1 MEEIEQGKVL
11 NAFSCELEDWFH
23 ILASDKVPRFENWS
37 KLTLFAER
45 NIERLLQLFE
55 DTGTR
60 ATFFCLGWMAERM
73 PNLVRTCRR
82 AGHEIGSHGYGHVL
96 ACEVGPKVFKEDVV
110 RSKRVLEDITGEEV
124 AGFRSAGFGVKNE
137 SRWVFDIVA
146 AAGFKYDA
154 SVFPSHHGHGG
165 LSGAEPRPHV
175 VKTKCG
181 PLIEVPVSTVKLLN
195 YRLCLFGGGYLR
207 LSPLW
212 AIRWGAKQLRSEGQP
227 LILYV
232 HPREID
238 PDHPRLP
245 LGSWRKFKCYV
256 NLRGTMKKLKW
267 LCENSKFTTMRAIA
281 ERTERMHRHRGL
293 ETRAGDKQKEFDIVE
308 IGQRRKPVDEYV
320 KVGIDQKRDF

>member
-1 MEEIEQGKVL
+1 MIMKPIEQGEVL

-23 ILASDKVPRFENWS
+23 ILASDKVPRMKDWS

-73 PNLVRTCRR
+73 PHLVRACRR
-82 AGHEIGSHGYGHVL
+82 AGHEIGSHGYAHVL
-96 ACEVGPKVFKEDVV
+96 ACEVGPKVFRQDVV
-110 RSKRVLEDITGEEV
+110 RSKKILEDITGEEV
-124 AGFRSAGFGVKNE
+124 TGFRSAGFGVRNE

-146 AAGFKYDA
+146 SAGFKYDA
-154 SVFPSHHGHGG
+154 SVFPAHHGHGG

-175 VKTKCG
+175 MKTKYG
-181 PLIEVPVSTVKLLN
+181 SLIEVPVSTIRVLN
-195 YRLCLFGGGYLR
+195 YRFCLFGGGYLR

-212 AIRWGAKQLRSEGQP
+212 AIRWGVRRLRSEEQP

-256 NLRGTMKKLKW
+256 NLRSTMKKLKW
-267 LCENSKFTTMRAIA
+267 LCENSKFTTMGAIA
-281 ERTERMHRHRGL
+281 ERTGRLHRDMGL
-293 ETRAGDKQKEFDIVE
+293 EALVEDRRREFDIVTV
-308 IGQRRKPVDEYV
+308 GGNRQPADEYE
-320 KVGIDQKRDF
+320 KISLR